1 MRTCRCF
8 FYFYSTWNFSSSI
21 YCSPPVRERVGIS
34 TSKAWSKSSWP
45 PLSVRPC
52 GTRSSFSNTR
62 GTKPLPV
69 RPNHRPALLRVRD
82 PKPIHSLPGTTG
94 GPGSSLSDIRRISL
108 QGKGPRREG
117 DAQRAG
123 WEGERGVSVRA
134 GCLRA
139 GKREKRGGRQG
150 WRERERHGWRACTHI
165 GV

>member
-1 MRTCRCF
+1 MTEGRSVQRLF
-8 FYFYSTWNFSSSI
+8 
-21 YCSPPVRERVGIS
+21 RV
-34 TSKAWSKSSWP
+34 TP
-45 PLSVRPC
+45 PLAQALGARGPAYGGEYYTPTLRLVLWHA
-52 GTRSSFSNTR
+52 FQQHTR
-62 GTKPLPV
+62 GTRPSPV
-69 RPNHRPALLRVRD
+69 RPNHPPARSRVQD
-82 PKPIHSLPGTTG
+82 PKLIPRPPGTTG
-94 GPGSSLSDIRRISL
+94 GPGSSLSDICRISL

-165 GV
+165 GF